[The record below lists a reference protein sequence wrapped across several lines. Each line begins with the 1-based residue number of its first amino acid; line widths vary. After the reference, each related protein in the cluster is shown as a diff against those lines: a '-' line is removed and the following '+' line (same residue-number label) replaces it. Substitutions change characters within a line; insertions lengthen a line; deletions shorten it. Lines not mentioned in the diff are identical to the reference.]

1 MSGGVDRGLAAVPG
15 LGVGHVSLGDTGCT
29 VVVAPAGAF
38 AAVDVRGGGPGTRE
52 TDLLEAHNTVA
63 QVHAVLLSGGSA
75 YGLAAADGV
84 MQHLEGAGIGFP
96 VLGPDRPGPI
106 VPIVPGAVIFDLL
119 VGDPQH
125 RPTAA
130 DGAAATRAALAAVDD
145 AAAATAR
152 GSVGA
157 GCGATAGKLR
167 GGFGTASA
175 TVDTP
180 MGQFTLAAGVVAN
193 PVGHVVD
200 PDTGILYGD
209 PRLRVDVDA
218 YAALES
224 LATKLNTTIG
234 VVATDAPVTKAQ
246 ARRLALTGHDGM
258 ARAIRPAHSPLDG
271 DTLFALSTG
280 DGSGVDVETLG
291 MLCAASA
298 DTVQAAIVDA
308 VVSAVTGH
316 DTTALSDLLLD

>member
-1 MSGGVDRGLAAVPG
+1 MPG
-15 LGVGHVSLGDTGCT
+15 IGVGHTSAGDTGCT
-29 VVVAPAGAF
+29 VVVAPAGAY

-84 MQHLEGAGIGFP
+84 MAQLEKAGIGFP
-96 VLGPDRPGPI
+96 VLGPDKPGPI

-125 RPTAA
+125 RPTRH
-130 DGAAATRAALAAVDD
+130 DGAAATRQALADLAQRDPHTTSPHP
-145 AAAATAR
+145 AAR
-152 GSVGA
+152 GSIGA
-157 GCGATAGKLR
+157 GCGATAGKIR
-167 GGFGTASA
+167 GGYGTAN
-175 TVDTP
+175 TTIGDYVV
-180 MGQFTLAAGVVAN
+180 AAGVVAN

-200 PDTGILYGD
+200 PHTGQLYGD
-209 PRLRVDVDA
+209 PTITVDPAA
-218 YAALES
+218 YADLES

-234 VVATDAPVTKAQ
+234 VIATNAPVTKAQ
-246 ARRLALTGHDGM
+246 ARRLALTGHDGL

-280 DGSGVDVETLG
+280 DGSGVDVDLLG
-291 MLCAASA
+291 QLCAAAA
-298 DTVQAAIVDA
+298 DMVEAAIVDA
-308 VVSAVTGH
+308 VLSAEPGLNTACLA
-316 DTTALSDLLLD
+316 DIRTTT

>member
-1 MSGGVDRGLAAVPG
+1 MNGPSEAVALHPVDTHRVEAPTAEAPTAEALPAGWGLQSVPG
-15 LGVGHVSLGDTGCT
+15 VGVGHSSLSDTGCT
-29 VVVAPAGAF
+29 VVVTPGGAF

-84 MQHLEGAGIGFP
+84 MRELESRGIGFP
-96 VLGPDRPGPI
+96 VLGHERPGPI

-125 RPTAA
+125 RPGPD
-130 DGAAATRAALAAVDD
+130 DGAHATREALTSLAAG
-145 AAAATAR
+145 AKFFTASGDGSAGPIC

-167 GGFGTASA
+167 GGYGTADML
-175 TVDTP
+175 VDTP
-180 MGQFTLAAGVVAN
+180 EGSFVVAAGVVAN

-200 PDTGILYGD
+200 PETGRMYAD
-209 PRLRVDVDA
+209 PDVQVDPQA
-218 YAALES
+218 YAALQS

-234 VVATDAPVTKAQ
+234 VIATNAPVTKAQ
-246 ARRLALTGHDGM
+246 ARRLALTGHDG
-258 ARAIRPAHSPLDG
+258 
-271 DTLFALSTG
+271 
-280 DGSGVDVETLG
+280 
-291 MLCAASA
+291 
-298 DTVQAAIVDA
+298 
-308 VVSAVTGH
+308 
-316 DTTALSDLLLD
+316 